1 MKDLTAINNSLI
13 PKMSSGPDGIPSK
26 IIKIIIETIPNQVLS
41 LINKSLKTG
50 NIHQRF
56 KNSTIVPI
64 YKADNK
70 HDINNYRPI
79 SLINSIS
86 KICKKATEKPLRDQL
101 TSN

>member
-1 MKDLTAINNSLI
+1 MKDLTAINNSLK

-26 IIKIIIETIPNQVLS
+26 IIKIIIKIIPNQVSS

-50 NIHQRF
+50 YIHQTL

-64 YKADNK
+64 NKADNK
-70 HDINNYRPI
+70 HYIHNYKPI

-86 KICKKATEKPLRDQL
+86 KIVLKSDCKKT
-101 TSN
+101 